1 MLSHL
6 VWPGMT
12 RRKILAKGTR
22 GKRRRHAGQTDARS
36 PARPM
41 TPSLKN
47 DLTHFTD
54 SSTFPN
60 SYSSFTKRPS
70 SVLERPPARVRPRPP
85 TMVGRSVG
93 RSVGRA
99 EVVQAVIFQSGSLA
113 YVRACVRRA
122 GEVTS
127 GGKEWRKKTPNYD
140 NKGGGGAAAAVCY
153 DYER

>member
-12 RRKILAKGTR
+12 RRKILAEGTR
-22 GKRRRHAGQTDARS
+22 GKRRRHAGQTLART

-47 DLTHFTD
+47 DFTHFND

-60 SYSSFTKRPS
+60 SYTNFTKRPG
-70 SVLERPPARVRPRPP
+70 SVRERPPARRQWSGAQLR
-85 TMVGRSVG
+85 RSVG

-113 YVRACVRRA
+113 YVRACVVQVR
-122 GEVTS
+122 
-127 GGKEWRKKTPNYD
+127 
-140 NKGGGGAAAAVCY
+140 
-153 DYER
+153 

>member
-22 GKRRRHAGQTDARS
+22 GKRRRHAGQTDARW

-47 DLTHFTD
+47 DFTHFTD

-60 SYSSFTKRPS
+60 SYSSFTKRPG
-70 SVLERPPARVRPRPP
+70 SVRERPPAPASADN
-85 TMVGRSVG
+85 GRALR

-113 YVRACVRRA
+113 YVRASCR
-122 GEVTS
+122 
-127 GGKEWRKKTPNYD
+127 
-140 NKGGGGAAAAVCY
+140 
-153 DYER
+153 